1 MDNGP
6 IYCRACGTINEE
18 ATELLAEKEGAL
30 RDLELDMR
38 KARSRNSNAVAE
50 RNAQQK
56 LSPFRDDCCECFD
69 YWKQQISPNAREF
82 NGDRFAH
89 VEARLKARHT
99 VEEIKLAIDGAK
111 ARPWKGGKTDLDTIC
126 KNEKNLLMF
135 IDFGEKAK
143 RAPARPNPQME
154 RLYARML
161 EVMTPRV
168 VERLGELRGWTP
180 EAIRKL
186 GVGFDPSVGRVVFPS
201 RDAFGTLVGFSRYQP
216 NPDKR
221 NGQPKN
227 IAEGKRELFP
237 PPEEFATPTVWLV
250 EGEPDTVAMTSM
262 GYPTIGVPGVS
273 KWPDGWA
280 ERFGRFD
287 QVRIVFDCDEAG
299 KQAADARSAQLSKVT
314 DVKVLEIDPNRDDGY
329 DVNDLLVEVGPEAA
343 AKIIARLGGSAVV
356 RIGGPDPSED
366 PRTPIERVTEAL
378 EAHDCRPKTNA
389 DGEIS
394 ARCPAHDDRVA
405 SLSVGVGDDGRVL
418 LHCHTGCKPE
428 EIVSALG
435 LTWKEMFAAA

>member
-1 MDNGP
+1 
-6 IYCRACGTINEE
+6 
-18 ATELLAEKEGAL
+18 
-30 RDLELDMR
+30 
-38 KARSRNSNAVAE
+38 
-50 RNAQQK
+50 
-56 LSPFRDDCCECFD
+56 
-69 YWKQQISPNAREF
+69 
-82 NGDRFAH
+82 
-89 VEARLKARHT
+89 
-99 VEEIKLAIDGAK
+99 
-111 ARPWKGGKTDLDTIC
+111 
-126 KNEKNLLMF
+126 
-135 IDFGEKAK
+135 
-143 RAPARPNPQME
+143 
-154 RLYARML
+154 
-161 EVMTPRV
+161 
-168 VERLGELRGWTP
+168 
-180 EAIRKL
+180 
-186 GVGFDPSVGRVVFPS
+186 
-201 RDAFGTLVGFSRYQP
+201 
-216 NPDKR
+216 
-221 NGQPKN
+221 
-227 IAEGKRELFP
+227 
-237 PPEEFATPTVWLV
+237 
-250 EGEPDTVAMTSM
+250 M

-273 KWPDGWA
+273 KWPDGWT

-389 DGEIS
+389 EGEIS

-428 EIVSALG
+428 EIVTALG